1 MPSISEKTKD
11 RISEQILA
19 YLFSQSPE
27 PRYTVDI
34 ASSVARD
41 EEFTK
46 ALLLELEK
54 RKLVI
59 KVTKSAQGVTFTRRQ
74 RWRLSDAAF
83 TAYQKMSQK
92 TRTYSHS
99 ETDF

>member
-1 MPSISEKTKD
+1 MPSISEKTKG

-27 PRYTVDI
+27 PKYTVDV

-46 ALLLELEK
+46 ALLTELEK

-59 KVTKSAQGVTFTRRQ
+59 KVTKSAQGITFSRRQ

-83 TAYQKMSQK
+83 SAYNQMSKQRS
-92 TRTYSHS
+92 TTFID
-99 ETDF
+99 EE